1 MMHVRLT
8 LLFIA
13 SCTIATG
20 ATAQNDPNEPAA
32 ATCPAAADVSNAR
45 LFGSWQAEVDAGPGG
60 PPRQVTLTL
69 GRNPEL
75 SESLGGTITR
85 DGTRALVA
93 GDVDDGVFT
102 LEESVDGNT
111 ITATWTGQIVEGSCG
126 REIRGVW
133 KNVPDHTERD
143 FILRKQAGWQ

>member
-1 MMHVRLT
+1 MMHARVT

-13 SCTIATG
+13 SCAIATG
-20 ATAQNDPNEPAA
+20 ATAQNNTNLQGA

-45 LFGSWQAEVDAGPGG
+45 LFGPWQAQVDAGPDI
-60 PPRQVTLTL
+60 PPRQATLNL
-69 GRNPEL
+69 QRNPEF
-75 SESLGGTITR
+75 SESLSGTITR
-85 DGTRALVA
+85 DTGTGQVA
-93 GDVDDGVFT
+93 GDVDNGVFT
-102 LEESVDGNT
+102 LEESSDGKT

-133 KNVPDHTERD
+133 KNISDPTEHD